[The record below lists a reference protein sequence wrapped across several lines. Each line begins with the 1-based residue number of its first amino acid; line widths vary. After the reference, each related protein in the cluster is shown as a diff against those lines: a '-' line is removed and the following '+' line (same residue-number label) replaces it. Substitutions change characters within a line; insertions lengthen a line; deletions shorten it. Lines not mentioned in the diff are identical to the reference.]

1 MVKIGG
7 VGEESEG
14 QKEFL
19 PGSVTSSHPTQMH
32 YFGIGKKEEVKEPF
46 DSDAEE
52 SELVSLS
59 LGTRESRLRR
69 EEKAKNTSSDRC
81 RRDELEEGLSL
92 GLECKMEAPASRQL
106 GKPLPDLDADHD
118 SFEEPKNEG
127 SGEPWPLSR
136 RTQISR
142 NEDEGVSPQHTLK
155 RARVSVRARCDAP
168 TMSDGC
174 HWRKYGQ
181 KVAKG
186 NPCPRAYYRCTVAP
200 GCPVRKQ
207 LFLSFPFLSQV
218 QRCAEDLSILITT
231 YEGTHNHPL
240 PVSATAMASTTS
252 AAASM
257 LMSGSTSS
265 TSIAS
270 GIHGASIGTSNNS
283 MPWHFSSPS
292 PSFYSATSHP
302 TVTLDLTAPSSTP
315 QLRFPSN
322 FSSISGYSSGLSFS
336 TTESSTLPI
345 PWSNIYPNYGVQ
357 PYTKSSTASLFLG
370 RQPQDTF
377 NLSYLPKT
385 SSSAPSL
392 PSQRSLTDMIAGAIT
407 SHPSFQSALTAAVTS
422 YIGGARGA
430 QAGKEILSPKISH
443 NIPPLPPHH
452 GWRTN
457 LTSGIR
463 LLLLPPR
470 SLHRRPP
477 LGPHRRRD
485 LRALASD
492 HRSHLRRRRHPS
504 HPHPPRCRPGR
515 GDPHLP
521 LFPRGTY
528 RTGRHGQVQG
538 AAYPDLAGLGAATR
552 RRRSASGAHPLASGH
567 PRGAR
572 QRGEGVRQVEHD
584 LPAVGEGKG
593 RFALMSD
600 SVSHWSRTIMWI
612 PEPERGRSRKQVL
625 TWSIGRAQCL
635 MRKASFNIRTGAGC
649 SRMLRCFVRS

>member
-1 MVKIGG
+1 
-7 VGEESEG
+7 
-14 QKEFL
+14 
-19 PGSVTSSHPTQMH
+19 
-32 YFGIGKKEEVKEPF
+32 
-46 DSDAEE
+46 
-52 SELVSLS
+52 
-59 LGTRESRLRR
+59 
-69 EEKAKNTSSDRC
+69 
-81 RRDELEEGLSL
+81 
-92 GLECKMEAPASRQL
+92 
-106 GKPLPDLDADHD
+106 
-118 SFEEPKNEG
+118 
-127 SGEPWPLSR
+127 
-136 RTQISR
+136 
-142 NEDEGVSPQHTLK
+142 
-155 RARVSVRARCDAP
+155 
-168 TMSDGC
+168 
-174 HWRKYGQ
+174 
-181 KVAKG
+181 
-186 NPCPRAYYRCTVAP
+186 
-200 GCPVRKQ
+200 
-207 LFLSFPFLSQV
+207 
-218 QRCAEDLSILITT
+218 
-231 YEGTHNHPL
+231 
-240 PVSATAMASTTS
+240 
-252 AAASM
+252 M

-270 GIHGASIGTSNNS
+270 GVHGASIGTSNNS

-322 FSSISGYSSGLSFS
+322 FSSISGHSSGVSFS

-443 NIPPLPPHH
+443 NIPRPLPPHH

-457 LTSGIR
+457 LTAGIR

-593 RFALMSD
+593 RFALMSA

-649 SRMLRCFVRS
+649 FRMLRWFVSLSLWSNRLSCNLVHEGTEEESQVREGTEESHMLNPCILPELVKRSDERECDEPGFMAIGDVVEIALEDQMCKTRTEPEKMGLEDAVTESVASEFLSMLGIEDSLFSPRVQLREQFEKESVASGDDLFGLESLDNRMETLSCWDDWFGLS